1 VFCLASF
8 LHTYVILCTLPF
20 ASVVAISSHIPTWT
34 LWPVRLA
41 RRFLTLTHCLVQR
54 IHWYPTSWPEQ
65 WQRFP
70 LVQSRHVL
78 YSSFRYDVYYR
89 VCLLYTIQ
97 SFNLLSYAV
106 CLILTGLRS
115 YNISWGHLISPL
127 SATSS
132 NIFGD
137 RIQLATLLSSF
148 VFFGIYCGHG
158 RRGSSIYTLL
168 FAFLEYYWRLDHYKR
183 RYGLDAAGHAKHI
196 IQMNPITYTNSSTL
210 LVFSF

>member
-1 VFCLASF
+1 MKLKVVVVSQNLPGVTVLFRGGLF
-8 LHTYVILCTLPF
+8 GILPTNICYTLY
-20 ASVVAISSHIPTWT
+20 SSICISGGHIPTWT
-34 LWPVRLA
+34 MGPVRSA
-41 RRFLTLTHCLVQR
+41 RRFLTVTHCLVQR
-54 IHWYPTSWPEQ
+54 IHWYPTSWPQQ

-89 VCLLYTIQ
+89 VCLQYTIR
-97 SFNLLSYAV
+97 SFYLLSYAV

-115 YNISWGHLISPL
+115 YNIAWGGHLISPL

-148 VFFGIYCGHG
+148 VFLGIHCDHS
-158 RRGSSIYTLL
+158 RGGPASIRY
-168 FAFLEYYWRLDHYKR
+168 FL
-183 RYGLDAAGHAKHI
+183 
-196 IQMNPITYTNSSTL
+196 
-210 LVFSF
+210 SF